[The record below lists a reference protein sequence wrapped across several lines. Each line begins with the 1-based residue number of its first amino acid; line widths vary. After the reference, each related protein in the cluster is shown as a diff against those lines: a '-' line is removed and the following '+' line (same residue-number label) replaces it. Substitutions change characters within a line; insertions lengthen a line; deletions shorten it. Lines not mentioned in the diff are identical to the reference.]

1 MIPIGLTSATSANP
15 RIHKEKMI
23 NLEIVKSLEHY
34 KVLLKTITKSI
45 ENETSEQRG
54 AFLVCSEALWVLA
67 Y

>member
-1 MIPIGLTSATSANP
+1 
-15 RIHKEKMI
+15 MI